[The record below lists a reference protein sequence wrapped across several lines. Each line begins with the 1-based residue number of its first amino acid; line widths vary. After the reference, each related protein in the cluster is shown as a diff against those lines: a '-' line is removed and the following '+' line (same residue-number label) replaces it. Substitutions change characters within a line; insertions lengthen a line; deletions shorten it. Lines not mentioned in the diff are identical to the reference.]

1 MKTPEI
7 KVAESLVN
15 LMDDHW
21 FNPTI
26 FGRYLAEQPLYT
38 IDRVVEM
45 IVSVI
50 SELDKQS
57 KIHQSRGESSEGLLL
72 SNELYECVKAYQEI
86 TKLNNLKL
94 PKPISY
100 NRRIGGVKE
109 SSYKYSWLHDEGNLS
124 SDRLNVIPTL

>member
-1 MKTPEI
+1 MKTQEM

-38 IDRVVEM
+38 IDRVMEM

-50 SELDKQS
+50 SEQVKMYE
-57 KIHQSRGESSEGLLL
+57 IHKNRGESSEGLMLA
-72 SNELYECVKAYQEI
+72 NELNECIKAYQEDNNL
-86 TKLNNLKL
+86 TNLKL
-94 PKPISY
+94 PSRSY
-100 NRRIGGVKE
+100 TVKKRE
-109 SSYKYSWLHDEGNLS
+109 EVRQHTFGWRSEELDPFN
-124 SDRLNVIPTL
+124 